1 MLRLQE
7 LKKDL
12 VKKGDLDAARAFDKA
27 IKGEAKG
34 DEEEP
39 ATLTKMRTARAKA
52 LEAAFK
58 PIDKQYWEDL
68 KLLKGYTQR
77 QGDLEKMEVV
87 IAEIDKVMAPYKQ
100 GSAEK
105 LVNKD
110 FPKNG
115 FYRMTAH
122 NGLRESKDGQE
133 IICSFRVMPGDIL
146 SNKRRLFLRLSV
158 SNKPNSHRHDGA
170 LILNGSGGKI
180 IARLP
185 KDTPGRGASRSVL
198 LDLTPAEQIDIAIV
212 VKGEQLL
219 RLEKFYETEAPKLFL
234 TLK

>member
-1 MLRLQE
+1 MKFILSFVLFSHFCSAQDQVDKLDAKYEALRTKGLAKLHERHLTDLQKLKNEALESKDLRL
-7 LKKDL
+7 
-12 VKKGDLDAARAFDKA
+12 A
-27 IKGEAKG
+27 IKAET
-34 DEEEP
+34 E
-39 ATLTKMRTARAKA
+39 
-52 LEAAFK
+52 FK
-58 PIDKQYWEDL
+58 KVKERLRVLDPDS
-68 KLLKGYTQR
+68 LL
-77 QGDLEKMEVV
+77 
-87 IAEIDKVMAPYKQ
+87 
-100 GSAEK
+100 

-185 KDTPGRGASRSVL
+185 KDTPGTGASRGVL

-212 VKGEQLL
+212 VKGKQLL